1 MYGHLDEERMR
12 PVTDVV
18 LTAYNGKQIPCIGAI
33 SLKCRYKDNWED
45 MEFYVVDVEGP
56 AIVGLPSSEK
66 LGLVT
71 IHVDSLLKEN
81 DQDNDTQ
88 GKTKLTVEKL
98 QKLYP
103 SQFDTIGNFK
113 EKAKLILKE
122 DAEPFIDHPRKFA
135 IHIKEDLKRELD
147 KMERDGIIRK
157 IQGHTDWCSSLTLP
171 RKKDGSIRVCLDPQK
186 LNMNLKRCP
195 HKIPTLEEINP
206 ALSKAKVFSK
216 LDAKAG
222 YWSVQLEE
230 DSQPLTTFRTPFG
243 RYCWKRLPFGLRVS
257 QDIFQARMDEILEG
271 LSGVVGI
278 ADDVAVFGAT
288 EAEHNHNLLKL
299 MERAKQ
305 EGLVFNSTKCSIGNN
320 KNLLFRK

>member
-1 MYGHLDEERMR
+1 M
-12 PVTDVV
+12 
-18 LTAYNGKQIPCIGAI
+18 
-33 SLKCRYKDNWED
+33 
-45 MEFYVVDVEGP
+45 
-56 AIVGLPSSEK
+56 
-66 LGLVT
+66 
-71 IHVDSLLKEN
+71 
-81 DQDNDTQ
+81 
-88 GKTKLTVEKL
+88 
-98 QKLYP
+98 
-103 SQFDTIGNFK
+103 
-113 EKAKLILKE
+113 KE

-222 YWSVQLEE
+222 YWSVQLKE

-271 LSGVVGI
+271 LSELW
-278 ADDVAVFGAT
+278 ALPMT
-288 EAEHNHNLLKL
+288 
-299 MERAKQ
+299 
-305 EGLVFNSTKCSIGNN
+305 
-320 KNLLFRK
+320 